1 MAKAVSVRLPD
12 ELADQLEQ
20 LSEEIH
26 RNKTYIITSALQKYL
41 DEYADYQV
49 ALDRLRDKDDQIISS
64 EEMRKSLGL

>member
-12 ELADQLEQ
+12 ELSDQLEQ